1 MSHNIDHI
9 FYINLYHRPDRR
21 AEIEQELNRFDLK
34 YERFEAIDTPGCGSI
49 GCSYSHLGV
58 LKLARERG
66 YRNVLIFEDDFQFK
80 VSKAE
85 FEDGLSKLFDL
96 SNQVENNYV
105 NESESGGD
113 REPRGELKTKGFDV
127 CMLGYN
133 LIKGEVISE
142 LPWLTRVYEAQTMS
156 GYLVHHSMYD
166 RLIDLY
172 EWSSPLMASTRE
184 HWNYACDQ
192 AWKRFQPGGQWYC
205 FTQRM
210 GVQRPSYSD
219 NTDCFEDYGC

>member
-9 FYINLYHRPDRR
+9 FYINLAHRQDRR
-21 AEIEQELNRFDLK
+21 QEIEQELNNFNLR
-34 YERFEAIDTPGCGSI
+34 YERFEAIATPGCGSI

-66 YRNVLIFEDDFQFK
+66 YKNVLIIEDDFQFK
-80 VSKAE
+80 VSKDE
-85 FEDGLSKLFDL
+85 FEDGLNALFT
-96 SNQVENNYV
+96 NPIQ
-105 NESESGGD
+105 
-113 REPRGELKTKGFDV
+113 FDV

-133 LIKGEVISE
+133 LKNGTTVQEY
-142 LPWLTRVYEAQTMS
+142 PWLTRVYEAQTAS
-156 GYLVHHSMYD
+156 AYLVNDSMYD

-172 EWSSPLMASTRE
+172 EWSSPLMDSTRE

-192 AWKRFQPGGQWYC
+192 AWKRFQPLTQWYC
-205 FTQRM
+205 FTRRI

-219 NTDCFEDYGC
+219 NTDHFEDYQC

>member
-9 FYINLYHRPDRR
+9 FYINLAHRQDRR
-21 AEIEQELNRFDLK
+21 AEIETELNNFGLQ
-34 YERFEAIDTPGCGSI
+34 YERFDAITTPGCGSI

-58 LKLARERG
+58 LKLVRERG
-66 YRNVLIFEDDFQFK
+66 YRNVLVLEDDFQFK

-85 FEDGLSKLFDL
+85 FEEGLSKLFAQ
-96 SNQVENNYV
+96 S
-105 NESESGGD
+105 
-113 REPRGELKTKGFDV
+113 PPFDV

-133 LIKGEVISE
+133 LNRGEIVE
-142 LPWLTRVYEAQTMS
+142 GMPWLTRVYEAQTMS
-156 GYLVHHSMYD
+156 GYIVNHSMYD
-166 RLIDLY
+166 RLIELY

-192 AWKRFQPGGQWYC
+192 AWKRFQPVSQWYC

-210 GVQRPSYSD
+210 GIQRPSHSD
-219 NTDCFEDYGC
+219 NTDHFEDYQC

>member
-1 MSHNIDHI
+1 MSRNVDHI
-9 FYINLYHRPDRR
+9 FYINLAHRQDRKV
-21 AEIEQELNRFDLK
+21 EIERELDAFGLS
-34 YERFEAIDTPGCGSI
+34 YERFEAISTPGCGSI

-80 VSKAE
+80 VSKTE
-85 FEDGLSKLFDL
+85 FEDGLTALFAMPT
-96 SNQVENNYV
+96 Q
-105 NESESGGD
+105 
-113 REPRGELKTKGFDV
+113 FDV

-133 LIKGEVISE
+133 LNRGEIVE
-142 LPWLTRVYEAQTMS
+142 GTPWLTRVYEAQTMS
-156 GYLVHHSMYD
+156 GYLVNNSMYD
-166 RLIDLY
+166 QLIELY

-192 AWKRFQPGGQWYC
+192 AWKRFQPGAKWFC

-210 GVQRPSYSD
+210 GIQRPSHSD
-219 NTDCFEDYGC
+219 NTDHYEDYQC

>member
-9 FYINLYHRPDRR
+9 FYINLAHRQDRK
-21 AEIEQELNRFDLK
+21 AEIETELDNFGIQ
-34 YERFEAIDTPGCGSI
+34 YERFEAISTPGCGSI

-58 LKLARERG
+58 LKIARERG
-66 YRNVLIFEDDFQFK
+66 YRNVLVFEDDFQFK
-80 VSKAE
+80 VSKHE
-85 FEDGLSKLFDL
+85 FEDCLTKLFDL
-96 SNQVENNYV
+96 
-105 NESESGGD
+105 
-113 REPRGELKTKGFDV
+113 PTKFDV

-133 LIKGEVISE
+133 LNRGEIVSE
-142 LPWLTRVYEAQTMS
+142 LTWLTRVYEAQTMS
-156 GYLVHHSMYD
+156 AYLVNHSMYD

-192 AWKRFQPGGQWYC
+192 AWKRFQPGLNWYC

-210 GVQRPSYSD
+210 GIQRPSHSD
-219 NTDCFEDYGC
+219 NTDHFEDYQC

>member
-9 FYINLYHRPDRR
+9 FYINLAHRQDRR
-21 AEIEQELNRFDLK
+21 AEIEAELDGFGLQ
-34 YERFEAIDTPGCGSI
+34 YERFEAIHTPGCGSI

-66 YRNVLIFEDDFQFK
+66 YKNVLVFEDDFQFK
-80 VSKAE
+80 VTQYE
-85 FEDGLSKLFDL
+85 FEDGLTKLF
-96 SNQVENNYV
+96 SI
-105 NESESGGD
+105 
-113 REPRGELKTKGFDV
+113 PTHFDV

-133 LIKGEVISE
+133 LNRGEIIEE
-142 LPWLTRVYEAQTMS
+142 LPWLTSVYEAQTMS
-156 GYLVHHSMYD
+156 AYLVHHSMYD

-192 AWKRFQPGGQWYC
+192 AWKRFQPGSKWYC
-205 FTQRM
+205 FTKRM

-219 NTDCFEDYGC
+219 NTDHFEDYRC